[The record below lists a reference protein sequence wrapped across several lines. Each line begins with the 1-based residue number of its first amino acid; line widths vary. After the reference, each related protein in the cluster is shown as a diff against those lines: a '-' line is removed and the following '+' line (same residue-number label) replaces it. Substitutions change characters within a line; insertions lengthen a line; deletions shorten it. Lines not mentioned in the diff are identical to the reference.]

1 MAKKKMP
8 GFLHKPTKEEIL
20 FNALLEDNH
29 RLLQALDKTQH
40 ELLDSNKKL
49 AMAKKQLSE
58 MGADVSQ
65 FEFETNTRLDSQ
77 DADITDAQE
86 AIGETVELIGD
97 NSTDIEDLQL
107 AVAEVIEMIS

>member
-1 MAKKKMP
+1 MAKRKMP
-8 GFLHKPTKEEIL
+8 GFIHRPTKEELL

-40 ELLDSNKKL
+40 ELIDSNKKL
-49 AMAKKQLSE
+49 AVAKKQLSE
-58 MGADVSQ
+58 MGADLSQ
-65 FEFETNTRLDSQ
+65 FEFETNTLLNCHES
-77 DADITDAQE
+77 DITDAQE

-107 AVAEVIEMIS
+107 AVAEVLEMIS